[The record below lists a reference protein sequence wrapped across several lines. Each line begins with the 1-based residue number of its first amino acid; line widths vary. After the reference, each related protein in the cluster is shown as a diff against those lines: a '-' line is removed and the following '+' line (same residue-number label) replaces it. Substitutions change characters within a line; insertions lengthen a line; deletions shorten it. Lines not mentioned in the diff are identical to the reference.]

1 MTIKSSDNDAIVYY
15 TTDGSIPD
23 ENSSVYNKPFIFN
36 NKGIVKAITYDMTS
50 RKKSDVATKEFDLT
64 KDYFTITYKP
74 EIYRKLSDGNL
85 TSVIYLDVNEPI
97 IIKFNDN
104 KVISGFRYTP
114 NQSRDASRHIVD
126 YELYVDGKL
135 IKADAFGN
143 IKNNPIEQVVRFDS
157 VKGREVKFVP
167 KSNTDNA
174 NNCCLAEFSVITN

>member
-1 MTIKSSDNDAIVYY
+1 M
-15 TTDGSIPD
+15 
-23 ENSSVYNKPFIFN
+23 
-36 NKGIVKAITYDMTS
+36 
-50 RKKSDVATKEFDLT
+50 
-64 KDYFTITYKP
+64 
-74 EIYRKLSDGNL
+74 
-85 TSVIYLDVNEPI
+85 
-97 IIKFNDN
+97 
-104 KVISGFRYTP
+104 ISGFRYTP